1 MQETVGQAPL
11 TVPSVGFRKAVKYL
25 LARLLRGR
33 LEYVL
38 FYWRLQVMRVKTLL
52 GRPYAALYGMDRKLE
67 HYIGFKG
74 GTFIEAGAN
83 DGLAQSNTYFLE
95 KKFGW
100 TGLLVEPVPKYFR
113 MCSRARNART
123 VNCALGPVEK
133 EGTELEILSGGLM
146 SVPTAVQDR
155 FLHGRSVRDHAAF
168 GAREFGS
175 QGPQIVRTPIRA
187 LSSLLDEAGI
197 QKIDF
202 FSLDV
207 EGFELEALQGLDLS
221 RHRPTFMLIETERPQ
236 EVASFLGSHYD
247 LVDSLSHHDF
257 LFRSTEPR

>member
-1 MQETVGQAPL
+1 MRRRSRRAGA
-11 TVPSVGFRKAVKYL
+11 AA
-25 LARLLRGR
+25 ARR

-83 DGLAQSNTYFLE
+83 DGLAQSNTYFLA
-95 KKFGW
+95 KHLGW
-100 TGLLVEPVPKYFR
+100 SGLLVEPVPKYFR
-113 MCSRARNART
+113 MCTRARKART

-133 EGTELEILSGGLM
+133 EGTELEILTGGLM

-168 GAREFGS
+168 GAREFEFA
-175 QGPQIVRTPIRA
+175 PPRRTHADPCPFQPVGRGRHRHDRLLLARCGGIRA
-187 LSSLLDEAGI
+187 RGLAGTGL
-197 QKIDF
+197 QPPPADF
-202 FSLDV
+202 H
-207 EGFELEALQGLDLS
+207 A
-221 RHRPTFMLIETERPQ
+221 HRNTRPQ
-236 EVASFLGSHYD
+236 EVASFLGTKLRAD
-247 LVDSLSHHDF
+247 RLVISS
-257 LFRSTEPR
+257 